1 MDKRYE
7 VYALADAHFYE
18 TPDRLAGAG
27 EAAPLYA
34 TARRAVPEGWEA
46 TRVGDWLTLSPLG
59 PDGTPAAGPAQGWKI
74 HASATRANAE
84 EIAAAVWD
92 YCVPRR
98 IPFKFVPGPHLLHL
112 RNTKYAA
119 RDSSGK
125 FVTVYPADEEQ
136 LHTVLSELGAL
147 LKGFEGP
154 YILTDLRWG
163 DGPLYVRYGAFAR
176 RFVVDERGSLVP
188 AVLDGD
194 GRLVPDRRAPSFQV
208 PEWVT
213 LPAFLEPHLAARN
226 TTTVGELPYRIEK
239 ALHFSNGG
247 GVYAGTDLR
256 DGRKVV
262 LKEGRPHAGLAS
274 DGADAIARLE
284 REKRALEAVSGT
296 GVVPEVRDWFTLG
309 DHRFLVM
316 DFVEGRPLNAFFA
329 ERHPLLSPDPAPGAV
344 AAYTTWAVRIHR
356 AVERAVEKVHARGI
370 VFNDLH
376 VFNVMVA
383 PDEESVFLIDFEAA
397 ARAEENGRQ
406 VVAHP
411 GFFAPADRRGAEVDR
426 YALACLRLALFLPV
440 TTLFVVDRGKAAHL
454 AEVIAEQFPDVP
466 RDFLDE
472 AVAEITRAP
481 SERGG
486 PVTGGAGTG
495 ARSTVPAVP
504 AVPSVPASRVEPGDW
519 PHSRD
524 SMVKAILAS
533 ATPERDDR
541 LFPGDVAQ
549 FSDGGGLG
557 LAHGAAGVLYALAAT
572 GADRYDEGEL
582 WLLDHTAPAPTGTPL
597 GFYDGL
603 AGVAHVLDLLGHRQR
618 ALDLVDGILRE
629 RWQNLSSDLHGG
641 LAGLG
646 LVLGHLAHMTGE
658 PELRERA
665 EEAAD
670 ILVRRLAEPAAGAP
684 RRRAGLLRGASGPA
698 LFLLRHYEATGE
710 RALLDAAA
718 SALRRDLECC
728 VERENGALEV
738 DEGWRTMPY
747 LGDGSVGVGLVLDEY
762 LAAAAGGPWTSPYD
776 SEPPGGAARGGRSAT
791 GGAQSPAGADGP
803 TTGGTRPPAADD
815 GRTIPGDERTT
826 AGGRPG
832 HANTGTAAADDRPAT
847 PGALSATRA
856 DARAAADDRR
866 ATAVGGPGH
875 GSTGPTSEG
884 AGPAAGRGG
893 PAARS
898 AGPVIGGDGRVAGS
912 GGPGAERAAGNGAH
926 TADAFERARA
936 GIVTAA
942 TSRFYAQPGL
952 FQGRAGMIL
961 HLARTT
967 APGATRARLERQI
980 DGLGWLAMSYQ
991 GQLAFPG
998 HQMMRL
1004 SMDLATGTAGCLL
1017 ALAAALDEGA
1027 GAHLPFLP
1035 PPHRRPH

>member
-7 VYALADAHFYE
+7 VYALADTHFYE
-18 TPDRLAGAG
+18 TPDRLDASGA
-27 EAAPLYA
+27 AAPLFE

-46 TRVGDWLTLSPLG
+46 ARTGDWLTLTPLG
-59 PDGTPAAGPAQGWKI
+59 PDGTPAPGPAQGWKI

-84 EIAAAVWD
+84 EIAAIVWD

-112 RNTKYAA
+112 RNTKYAG
-119 RDSSGK
+119 RDTSGK
-125 FVTVYPADEEQ
+125 FVTVYPADEER
-136 LHTVLSELGAL
+136 LHTVLRELGDL

-154 YILTDLRWG
+154 YILTDLRWY

-176 RFVVDERGSLVP
+176 MFTVDERGSLVP
-188 AVLDGD
+188 AVRDGS
-194 GRLVPDRRAPSFQV
+194 GTLVPDRRAPSFQV

-213 LPAFLEPHLAARN
+213 LPAFLEPHLAARGA
-226 TTTVGELPYRIEK
+226 TTVGELPYRIEK

-284 REKRALEAVSGT
+284 REKRALEAVAGT

-316 DFVEGRPLNAFFA
+316 DFVEGRPLNSFFA
-329 ERHPLLSPDPAPGAV
+329 ERHPLLAPDPDPAAV
-344 AAYTTWAVRIHR
+344 AAYTAWAVRIHR

-376 VFNVMVA
+376 VFNIMVA

-397 ARAEENGRQ
+397 APAEENGRQ

-411 GFFAPADRRGAEVDR
+411 GFFAPPDRRGADVDR

-466 RDFLDE
+466 RAFLDE
-472 AVAEITRAP
+472 AVAEITRTVAG
-481 SERGG
+481 GG
-486 PVTGGAGTG
+486 PV
-495 ARSTVPAVP
+495 
-504 AVPSVPASRVEPGDW
+504 PSAPASRVEPGDW

-533 ATPERDDR
+533 ATPDRDDR
-541 LFPGDVAQ
+541 LYPGDIAQ

-572 GADRYDEGEL
+572 GAERHEEGER
-582 WLLDHTAPAPTGTPL
+582 WLLAHTAPPPAGTPL
-597 GFYDGL
+597 GLYDGL
-603 AGVAHVLDLLGHRQR
+603 AGVAHVLHLLGHRQR
-618 ALDLVDGILRE
+618 ALDLVEGILRE
-629 RWQNLSSDLHGG
+629 RWQNLSWDLRGG

-646 LVLGHLAHMTGE
+646 LVLGHLAGETGE
-658 PELRERA
+658 PELRARA
-665 EEAAD
+665 AEAAE
-670 ILVRRLAEPAAGAP
+670 LVAGRLAEPAPTTPP

-698 LFLLRHYEATGE
+698 LFLLRQYEATGE
-710 RALLDAAA
+710 RALLEAAA

-728 VERENGALEV
+728 VERAGGALEV
-738 DEGWRTMPY
+738 DEGWRTLPY
-747 LGDGSVGVGLVLDEY
+747 LGDGSVGVGMVLDAY
-762 LAAAAGGPWTSPYD
+762 LALAGDP
-776 SEPPGGAARGGRSAT
+776 
-791 GGAQSPAGADGP
+791 DG
-803 TTGGTRPPAADD
+803 
-815 GRTIPGDERTT
+815 
-826 AGGRPG
+826 
-832 HANTGTAAADDRPAT
+832 
-847 PGALSATRA
+847 
-856 DARAAADDRR
+856 
-866 ATAVGGPGH
+866 
-875 GSTGPTSEG
+875 
-884 AGPAAGRGG
+884 
-893 PAARS
+893 
-898 AGPVIGGDGRVAGS
+898 
-912 GGPGAERAAGNGAH
+912 
-926 TADAFERARA
+926 AFERARA
-936 GIVTAA
+936 GVLTAA

-961 HLARTT
+961 HLARTD
-967 APGATRARLERQI
+967 APGATRERLREQI
-980 DGLGWLAMSYQ
+980 AGLGWFAMPYQ

-1017 ALAAALDEGA
+1017 ALAAALGEDTGQVP
-1027 GAHLPFLP
+1027 GGGLRAHLPFLP
-1035 PPHRRPH
+1035 PPHRRLS

>member
-18 TPDRLAGAG
+18 TPDRLTGDG
-27 EAAPLYA
+27 PAPLFD
-34 TARRAVPEGWEA
+34 TARRPVPEGWTSA
-46 TRVGDWLTLSPLG
+46 RIGDWLTLTPLDADGSPA
-59 PDGTPAAGPAQGWKI
+59 PGPAQGWKI

-84 EIAAAVWD
+84 RIAAIVWD

-112 RNTKYAA
+112 RNTKYAG
-119 RDSSGK
+119 RDTSGK
-125 FVTVYPADEEQ
+125 FVTVYPSDEER
-136 LHTVLSELGAL
+136 LHTVLRELGAL
-147 LKGFEGP
+147 LEGFEGP
-154 YILTDLRWG
+154 YILTDLRWS

-176 RFVVDERGSLVP
+176 SYVVDDRGSLVP
-188 AVLDGD
+188 AVRDGA
-194 GRLVPDRRAPSFQV
+194 GTLVPDRRAPSFQV

-213 LPAFLEPHLAARN
+213 LPPFLEPHLAARN

-247 GVYAGTDLR
+247 GVYTGTDTR

-274 DGADAIARLE
+274 DGADAITRLE
-284 REKRALEAVSGT
+284 REKRALETVAGT

-316 DFVEGRPLNAFFA
+316 DLVEGRPLNSFFA
-329 ERHPLLSPDPAPGAV
+329 ERHPLLSPDPDPRAV
-344 AAYTTWAVRIHR
+344 AAYTAWAVRIHG
-356 AVERAVEKVHARGI
+356 AVERAVRTVHARGI

-376 VFNVMVA
+376 VFNIMVA
-383 PDEESVFLIDFEAA
+383 PDEESVYLIDFEAA
-397 ARAEENGRQ
+397 APVGENGRQ

-411 GFFAPADRRGAEVDR
+411 GFFAPPDRRGVDVDR

-466 RDFLDE
+466 AEFLDE
-472 AVAEITRAP
+472 AVAEITRDIRAD
-481 SERGG
+481 G
-486 PVTGGAGTG
+486 
-495 ARSTVPAVP
+495 TVPDDTTPDSGGSGAP
-504 AVPSVPASRVEPGDW
+504 ARVAARVPSAPAFRVEPGDW

-557 LAHGAAGVLYALAAT
+557 LAHGAAGVLYALAVT
-572 GADRYDEGEL
+572 GAERHEDGER

-597 GFYDGL
+597 GLYDGL

-629 RWQNLSSDLHGG
+629 RWQNLSSDLNGG

-646 LVLGHLAHMTGE
+646 LVLGDLARRTGE

-665 EEAAD
+665 AEAAD
-670 ILVRRLAEPAAGAP
+670 IVVRRLAEPVP
-684 RRRAGLLRGASGPA
+684 DTPRRRRAGLLRGASGPA
-698 LFLLRHYEATGE
+698 LFLLRQYEATGE
-710 RALLDAAA
+710 RRLLEAAGV
-718 SALRRDLECC
+718 ALRRDLASCA
-728 VERENGALEV
+728 EREGGALEV
-738 DEGWRTMPY
+738 DEGWRTLPY
-747 LGDGSVGVGLVLDEY
+747 LGDGSVGVGAVLDDH
-762 LAAAAGGPWTSPYD
+762 AAH
-776 SEPPGGAARGGRSAT
+776 
-791 GGAQSPAGADGP
+791 
-803 TTGGTRPPAADD
+803 ADD
-815 GRTIPGDERTT
+815 
-826 AGGRPG
+826 
-832 HANTGTAAADDRPAT
+832 
-847 PGALSATRA
+847 
-856 DARAAADDRR
+856 
-866 ATAVGGPGH
+866 
-875 GSTGPTSEG
+875 
-884 AGPAAGRGG
+884 
-893 PAARS
+893 S
-898 AGPVIGGDGRVAGS
+898 AGEFG
-912 GGPGAERAAGNGAH
+912 
-926 TADAFERARA
+926 RARA
-936 GIVTAA
+936 GILTAA

-967 APGATRARLERQI
+967 TPGATRTRLAEQI
-980 DGLGWLAMSYQ
+980 AALGWFAMPYQ

-1004 SMDLATGTAGCLL
+1004 SMDLGTGTAGCLL
-1017 ALAAALDEGA
+1017 ALAAALDPDGTGA
-1027 GAHLPFLP
+1027 TAHLPFLP
-1035 PPHRRPH
+1035 PPHRRPS